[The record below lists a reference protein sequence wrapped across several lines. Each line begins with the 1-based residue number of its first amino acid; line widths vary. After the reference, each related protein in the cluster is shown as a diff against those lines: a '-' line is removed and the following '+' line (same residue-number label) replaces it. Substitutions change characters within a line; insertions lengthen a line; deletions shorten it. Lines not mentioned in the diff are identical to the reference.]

1 VRTTIFYRHPDET
14 NEALITWEMPQ
25 IPRVGEQMSIHI
37 PGLGQFDGT
46 VIMVRYYVSDGMYV
60 CYVTF
65 AA

>member
-1 VRTTIFYRHPDET
+1 
-14 NEALITWEMPQ
+14 
-25 IPRVGEQMSIHI
+25 MSIHI